1 MAVLRLPRLTAATLF
16 ATLGLVGCKREVHSD
31 PRVVDRIVQT
41 AQIEN
46 ARADTYQ
53 FTGTVVARVQS
64 DLSFRIQG
72 KIIERLVDVG
82 QQVKAGQVLMRLD
95 PTDYVHALTAQTGS
109 MASAHARWVKATADE
124 KRYRGLVGTG
134 AASALTYDEVK
145 AEADSAKAQLDAA
158 IAQEKV
164 ARNQDDYSL
173 LRADADGVIVQTLA
187 EPGQVVSSGQAVI
200 VLAHAGPREARVDLP
215 EGLRPALHSEASAF
229 LYGGAQKISA
239 HLRELS
245 DASDASTR
253 TYAARYVLEGEGA
266 SAPLGTTVRVE
277 LPFDQ
282 DAQSLQVPLGALDDE
297 GQGQGIWIV
306 DNKTS
311 RVSFHKVAVTH
322 LTEENAVLSP
332 ASDPILHSG
341 ATIVAIGGQVPRHRR
356 CRISSQTLWK
366 KDFRNFSGMTGS
378 KPSPGPE

>member
-1 MAVLRLPRLTAATLF
+1 MAVSRLFRLTAATLF
-16 ATLGLVGCKREVHSD
+16 ATLGLTSCKREDHSD
-31 PRVVDRIVQT
+31 PRVADRIVQA

-64 DLSFRIQG
+64 DLGFRIQG

-109 MASAHARWVKATADE
+109 MASARARWIKAAADE

-134 AASALTYDEVK
+134 ATSALTYDEVK
-145 AEADSAKAQLDAA
+145 AEADSTKAQLDAA

-187 EPGQVVSSGQAVI
+187 EPGQVVSSGQTVI
-200 VLAHAGPREARVDLP
+200 VLAQAGPREAHVDLP
-215 EGLRPALHSEASAF
+215 EGLRPPLHSEASAF
-229 LYGGAQKISA
+229 LYGDNQKISA
-239 HLRELS
+239 YLRELS
-245 DASDASTR
+245 DASDTSTR
-253 TYAARYVLEGEGA
+253 TYAARYVMQDEGA
-266 SAPLGTTVRVE
+266 SAPLGATVTVE

-282 DAQSLQVPLGALDDE
+282 KAQALQVPLGALDDE
-297 GQGQGIWIV
+297 GQGQGIWVV
-306 DNKTS
+306 DTKTS
-311 RVSFHKVAVTH
+311 RVSFHKVTVTR

-332 ASDPILHSG
+332 TSDPIVHSG
-341 ATIVAIGGQVPRHRR
+341 ATIVAIGGHYLHPDEQVALTHEKVAM
-356 CRISSQTLWK
+356 Q
-366 KDFRNFSGMTGS
+366 
-378 KPSPGPE
+378 

>member
-1 MAVLRLPRLTAATLF
+1 MAVLRLSRLTAATLF
-16 ATLGLVGCKREVHSD
+16 ATLGLVGCKREDHSD
-31 PRVVDRIVQT
+31 PRVADRIVQA

-64 DLSFRIQG
+64 DLGFRVQG

-82 QQVKAGQVLMRLD
+82 QQVKTGQVLMRLD

-109 MASAHARWVKATADE
+109 MASARARWVKAAADE

-145 AEADSAKAQLDAA
+145 AESDSAKAQLDAA

-187 EPGQVVSSGQAVI
+187 EPGQVVSSGQTVI

-215 EGLRPALHSEASAF
+215 EGVRPPLHSEAKAF
-229 LYGGAQKISA
+229 LYGGAQKVSA

-253 TYAARYVLEGEGA
+253 TYAARYVMEGEGA

-282 DAQSLQVPLGALDDE
+282 GAQGLQVPLGALDDE
-297 GQGQGIWIV
+297 GQGQGIWVV

-311 RVSFHKVAVTH
+311 RVSFHKVAVAH
-322 LTEENAVLSP
+322 LTEENAVLTP
-332 ASDPILHSG
+332 ASDPTLHPG
-341 ATIVAIGGQVPRHRR
+341 TTIVAIGGHYLHPDEHVSLAHEKVAMQ
-356 CRISSQTLWK
+356 
-366 KDFRNFSGMTGS
+366 
-378 KPSPGPE
+378 